1 MNAAVLDLQGALNRL
16 SRDDLAEMTV
26 EQLERLEIDM
36 SAWTGIMIGV
46 EMEKRAAARVEM
58 PE

>member
-1 MNAAVLDLQGALNRL
+1 MNTAIVALRAALNNL
-16 SRDDLAEMTV
+16 HRDDLAELTV

-46 EMEKRAAARVEM
+46 EMEKRVAAQSEARE
-58 PE
+58 